1 MKRYFIASDI
11 HGFFSI
17 YKDALDE
24 NGWDINNPEHILIIC
39 GDIFD
44 RGDDTLKMYEFLKSL
59 PKERRILI
67 RGNHEYLLRALVKR
81 KDFYDHDISN
91 GTLISLLQLNNF
103 RYTNFDLKYFLYAE
117 PNGWGHIKD
126 CLKKCYTSK
135 ITKEC
140 LDWIFSDEWVDYYE
154 LGNYIFTHAFIPV
167 NLGVNINLYRP
178 IYADL
183 SYMPDWRNADKQAF
197 EEATWGCPWKLFDA
211 GLFDEEIKYNKIL
224 VCGHWHASDF
234 HLHYETKK
242 HLVDTGEGWK
252 EIPNYTPYIG
262 KNLIAIDACTAVS
275 GKVNVIIFEEQEDNT
290 FKLINNNIQEP
301 VIYTSTIKETDN
313 EQSN

>member
-1 MKRYFIASDI
+1 MKKYFISSDI
-11 HGFFSI
+11 HSFFSI
-17 YKDALDE
+17 YNDALEE
-24 NGWDINNPEHILIIC
+24 NGWDINNPDHILIIL

-44 RGDDTLKMYEFLKSL
+44 RGDDTLKMYEFLRSL

-67 RGNHEYLLRALVKR
+67 RGNHEYLLRSLVKR

-91 GTLISLLQLNNF
+91 GTLVSLLQLNNF
-103 RYTNFDLKYFLYAE
+103 WYDNFSLKYFLYAE
-117 PNGWGHIKD
+117 PNGWDDIKKR
-126 CLKKCYTSK
+126 LKISYDSK

-140 LDWIFSDEWVDYYE
+140 LDWMFGDEWVDYYE
-154 LGNYIFTHAFIPV
+154 LGNYILTHAFIPV
-167 NLGVNINLYRP
+167 NLGANPDLFRP

-183 SYMPDWRNADKQAF
+183 SYLPDWRHADKKAF

-211 GLFDEEIKYNKIL
+211 GLFDEEIKNNKIL

-234 HLHYETKK
+234 HLHYETKE
-242 HLVDTGEGWK
+242 HLIDTGMGWK

-262 KNLIAIDACTAVS
+262 KNLIAIDACTVVS
-275 GKVNVIIFEEQEDNT
+275 GKVNIIILEEQENNN
-290 FKLINNNIQEP
+290 FKLINNNVQEP
-301 VIYTSTIKETDN
+301 IIYTSTIKENKN